1 MIIQILQVIAANWK
15 CSMKLL
21 RQHFRYGETDYSLLL
36 RVILAFRHVQNAP
49 AGF

>member
-21 RQHFRYGETDYSLLL
+21 CHHFRCGETDYSL
-36 RVILAFRHVQNAP
+36 VWPIAESNISF
-49 AGF
+49 